1 MAEYKISPER
11 KDELIGAAGVM
22 ADFVSY
28 VVLTV
33 RKEGFGPGTA
43 MGILTRFLSAMP
55 VVSVLGSVS
64 DTEEK
69 AFLGREFFD
78 NLSGTDATALWRPA
92 FAGLTEDETERWLD
106 LTADIAATAAARR
119 LA

>member
-33 RKEGFGPGTA
+33 RKEGFGPD
-43 MGILTRFLSAMP
+43 RKS
-55 VVSVLGSVS
+55 VV
-64 DTEEK
+64 
-69 AFLGREFFD
+69 
-78 NLSGTDATALWRPA
+78 
-92 FAGLTEDETERWLD
+92 
-106 LTADIAATAAARR
+106 
-119 LA
+119 